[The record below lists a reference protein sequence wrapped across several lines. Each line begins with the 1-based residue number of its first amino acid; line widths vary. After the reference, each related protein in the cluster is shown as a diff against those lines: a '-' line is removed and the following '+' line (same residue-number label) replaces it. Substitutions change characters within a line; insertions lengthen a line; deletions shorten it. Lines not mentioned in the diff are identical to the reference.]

1 MICLPPHSTHFLQ
14 PLDRSFFRPLITY
27 FDQACKTFLS
37 NHPGRAITKL
47 QFGALLNKAWGK
59 AASAENA
66 MNGFRVCGL
75 YPIDKQ
81 AIPDY
86 AYTPAEVLDMTIQSA
101 ETVDE
106 PCTSTPVR
114 ARVPLTEHAY
124 ILPSTSAQCRPEP
137 VAMRRFDAR
146 RQEETETLAEYEQSL
161 RTRYREAW
169 PNATSEQKDLLLKRK
184 SEEGLASP
192 DMAQYLRLHAKD
204 DDFSAT
210 VLKARHFADV
220 AGAGRQKKV
229 VRILETPTS
238 DTHQVSMVN
247 HPPPAG
253 LDTLSGRIQTGHVQ
267 GFTASAKSHLYGKG

>member
-47 QFGALLNKAWGK
+47 QFGALLYKAWEE

-86 AYTPAEVLDMTIQSA
+86 AYTPAEVSDMTIQSA

-106 PCTSTPVR
+106 PCTSTSVR
-114 ARVPLTEHAY
+114 ARVPLTEHAD

-137 VAMRRFDAR
+137 VATTPEVSFRELHPTPKINRVKKADGTGRKQSAAVLTS
-146 RQEETETLAEYEQSL
+146 QICTERHS
-161 RTRYREAW
+161 
-169 PNATSEQKDLLLKRK
+169 SIK
-184 SEEGLASP
+184 
-192 DMAQYLRLHAKD
+192 LRLRRNQGIKKAK
-204 DDFSAT
+204 
-210 VLKARHFADV
+210 VKW
-220 AGAGRQKKV
+220 GKK
-229 VRILETPTS
+229 
-238 DTHQVSMVN
+238 
-247 HPPPAG
+247 
-253 LDTLSGRIQTGHVQ
+253 
-267 GFTASAKSHLYGKG
+267 